1 MYTKTTK
8 RYRKKLKR
16 TGINGKTPHVH
27 GLDDNTV
34 RMPTLQDFFFLV
46 DIKIYILKF
55 RWTHKGP
62 RTAKKIF
69 QKNNTGG
76 FTLPNFKTYYQ
87 VTLIKTP
94 WNWYENDMQRD
105 GTELSPKNKSM
116 YL

>member
-1 MYTKTTK
+1 MYRKTTK

-55 RWTHKGP
+55 RWTLIGSQI
-62 RTAKKIF
+62 AKI
-69 QKNNTGG
+69 
-76 FTLPNFKTYYQ
+76 TLK
-87 VTLIKTP
+87 
-94 WNWYENDMQRD
+94 R
-105 GTELSPKNKSM
+105 KNKIGG
-116 YL
+116 LTFHDF